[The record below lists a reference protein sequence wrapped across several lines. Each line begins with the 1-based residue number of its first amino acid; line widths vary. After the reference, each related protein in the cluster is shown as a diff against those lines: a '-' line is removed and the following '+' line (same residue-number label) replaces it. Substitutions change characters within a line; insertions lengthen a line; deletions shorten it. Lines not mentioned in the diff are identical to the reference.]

1 MIPINHLGLSQLE
14 QDVYMRHDAGMSV
27 RMIARDLN
35 IDVDTARYCIASVW
49 RKDKLASKT
58 SRATAR
64 AEFLN
69 GLMRGDD

>member
-1 MIPINHLGLSQLE
+1 MIPVEHLGLNKLE
-14 QDVYMRHDAGMSV
+14 LDVYMRHDAGMPV
-27 RMIARDLN
+27 RAIARDLN

-49 RKDKLASKT
+49 RKDKLSSKT